1 MTERIATTLGRFQ
14 QYQIVEA
21 QPALHVS
28 GSDFF
33 KAYHLQEQR
42 PVGVHFVASPLRLDP
57 HFRTQFGPAMERA
70 RRIQDPN
77 LTIVRE
83 FELSE
88 NEGYVVT
95 EWLEGKPLYQLQES
109 LRVTN
114 QSVRLLDAIEI
125 VQQIGCAVETLD
137 LNGSHLREINPRTIT
152 LCRNDQRKVA
162 PFEAILTDLGL
173 LTLANGAGAALQGH
187 SNLELRYLAPER
199 LAGKGPTLVSTVY
212 ALGVLLYELVLDATP
227 FPIETLEDAHKYKR
241 DRLLPLRTADPDFPS
256 AFEAVL
262 FTALEKE
269 PHKRYDRP
277 AALIS
282 ALARALAT
290 LQVVTWELEHRQ
302 VADLPALLPP
312 RKAQRKAQ
320 PVEARVQRD
329 LVIEKPRLKAS
340 PAGESTTITVTNR
353 TNQVDHIT
361 VTVEAP
367 DSLPQSWLTVIP
379 LNEGRAEINQTAK
392 FTLLLRQT
400 ADTFVRAGEYPV
412 KVRVSSRLRTWKEEA
427 IVTVIIERMNGYH
440 VDAIWPQVIL
450 PNTPATLS
458 IKNLGNDRETFQFIW
473 RSKHGAIRFE
483 PSSVS
488 AVVDALEE
496 TTVTFCPAPHWVP
509 WFGREKQHPISAQIV
524 AHSSGKVEI
533 REAEVRVRSVL
544 YPMLLILS
552 AVALLVV
559 LLMIVSHARPS
570 LTNANAGW
578 CLALPRVSD
587 QPGLVTCWYTDTA
600 HVKSLALQL
609 NMTEK
614 EIPIIQVRGVFSPTA
629 TNTPT
634 ATMTVTPL
642 ATPLTLIPTPDAA
655 LAVSAANPLTT
666 YPTLTYTADLT
677 RTNYFMYV
685 YEAPDLAVRLD
696 RPRLVARN
704 WLGEQSWLGPLR
716 WLGTS
721 YYDIPYNHLVP
732 GITPTPVVGQ
742 LRQFCV
748 KADGAQSTPVCSSAG
763 RLNPI
768 FELAAGEAAQL
779 LFDWE
784 AENLEASQPV
794 LIPAPQTIDAAGRH
808 ASALIPAQAGIY
820 TYTLNMLDTTGKILD
835 SHAVVVKLEEIGCF
849 VDANRTDT
857 ELGLALYQSPG
868 EIYQQVGTLKPGIEV
883 IVKSAP
889 ADYTQN
895 VDCRLW
901 ARVVVKTTQEEGWL
915 DFDGLSCSTSQITA
929 RQITAAQGEC
939 ALLEATRLAEA
950 AQTAEQNAGQTTGQ
964 TAGPSA
970 QNAVAQLPVEKPVFG
985 PTVTPVPTP
994 TVPPSPTPTPT
1005 LEPTQI
1011 DISLDKEVINVGE
1024 CVRVKWRIV
1033 GVFKVFF
1040 DDGSGEVSSND
1051 NIDRTVEYCNLKR
1064 TTTFRWRIVTDL
1076 DMDHDDTMRDQERDG
1091 DDFSVFRERTV
1102 TVQSR
1107 PDE

>member
-21 QPALHVS
+21 QPALRVS

-42 PVGVHFVASPLRLDP
+42 PVGVHFVASPLPSDQ
-57 HFRTQFGPAMERA
+57 HFRAQFGPAMERA

-77 LTIVRE
+77 LTTVRE
-83 FELSE
+83 FELGE
-88 NEGYVVT
+88 HEGYVVT
-95 EWLEGKPLYQLQES
+95 EWLEGKPLHQLQES

-152 LCRNDQRKVA
+152 LCRNDQGKAA

-173 LTLANGAGAALQGH
+173 LTLANGAGAPLQGR

-199 LAGKGPTLVSTVY
+199 LEGKGPTLASTVY

-227 FPIETLEDAHKYKR
+227 FPIETVEDAHTYKNA
-241 DRLLPLRTADPDFPS
+241 RLLPLRTADPDFPS

-262 FTALEKE
+262 FTALEKD
-269 PHKRYDRP
+269 PRKRYDRP

-290 LQVVTWELEHRQ
+290 LQVVTWELDQRQ
-302 VADLPALLPP
+302 VADLSALLPP

-320 PVEARVQRD
+320 SVAARVQRD
-329 LVIEKPRLKAS
+329 IIIEKPRLKATL
-340 PAGESTTITVTNR
+340 AGDSTPLTIANR
-353 TNQVDHIT
+353 TNQVDHFH

-367 DSLPQSWLTVIP
+367 DGLPENWLTVVPI
-379 LNEGRAEINQTAK
+379 NEGRAEINQVAK
-392 FTLLLRQT
+392 FTLQLRPT
-400 ADTFVRAGEYPV
+400 ADIFVRAKEYPV

-427 IVTVIIERMNGYH
+427 IVTVVVERTSGCH

-450 PNTPATLS
+450 PNAPATLA
-458 IKNLGNDRETFQFIW
+458 IKNLGNDRETFHIVW
-473 RSKHGAIRFE
+473 RSKNGAIRFE

-488 AVVDALEE
+488 AVVDALAE
-496 TTVTFCPAPHWVP
+496 TTVTFSPAPHWVP
-509 WFGREKQHPISAQIV
+509 WFGREKSHPISAQVI
-524 AHSSGKVEI
+524 ARSNGNVEI

-544 YPMLLILS
+544 YPLLLILS
-552 AVALLVV
+552 AVALLVA
-559 LLMIVSHARPS
+559 LLTVVYSRRPH
-570 LTNANAGW
+570 LVDANAHW
-578 CLALPRVSD
+578 CLDLPRVSD
-587 QPGLVTCWYTDTA
+587 QPGLVTCWRETIKKQGA

-609 NMTEK
+609 NATEK
-614 EIPIIQVRGVFSPTA
+614 EIPIILVRGVISPPLTA
-629 TNTPT
+629 V
-634 ATMTVTPL
+634 TVTV
-642 ATPLTLIPTPDAA
+642 APTPIAPAA
-655 LAVSAANPLTT
+655 VAATT
-666 YPTLTYTADLT
+666 TATYTAHLT
-677 RTNYFMYV
+677 RATHFMYV
-685 YEAPDLAVRLD
+685 YEAPDLAARLD

-704 WLGEQSWLGPLR
+704 LLGEQRWLGPLR
-716 WLGTS
+716 WLGTN
-721 YYDIPYNHLVP
+721 YYDIPYSHLAP

-748 KADGAQSTPVCSSAG
+748 KADGAQSPPVCSSDA
-763 RLNPI
+763 LPKPI
-768 FELAAGEAAQL
+768 FELSAGEAAQL
-779 LFDWE
+779 LFAWE
-784 AENLEASQPV
+784 PVNLEGSQPV
-794 LIPAPQTIDAAGRH
+794 LIPAPQTIDAASRQ
-808 ASALIPAQAGIY
+808 ASALVPTQAGNY
-820 TYTLNMLDTTGKILD
+820 TYTLNMQDTTGKILI
-835 SHAVVVKLEEIGCF
+835 SRTLVVKLNEIGCF
-849 VDANRTDT
+849 VDANRADT
-857 ELGLALYQSPG
+857 ELGQALYQSPG
-868 EIYQQVGTLKPGIEV
+868 EIYEKIGTVKPGAEV

-895 VDCRLW
+895 VDCRQW
-901 ARVVVKTTQEEGWL
+901 VRVVVKTTQEEGWL

-929 RQITAAQGEC
+929 RQNTAAQGNC
-939 ALLEATRLAEA
+939 APVEATRVAEA
-950 AQTAEQNAGQTTGQ
+950 ATQTAEQSAGQATGQ
-964 TAGPSA
+964 TA
-970 QNAVAQLPVEKPVFG
+970 QNAVVQLPVEKPAFG
-985 PTVTPVPTP
+985 PTVIPIPTP

-1005 LEPTQI
+1005 LEPAQI
-1011 DISLDKEVINVGE
+1011 DISLDKEVIKVGE
-1024 CVRVKWRIV
+1024 CVRVNWRIV

-1051 NIDRTVEYCNLKR
+1051 NIDRTIEYCNLKR
-1064 TTTFRWRIVTDL
+1064 TTTFRWRIVTDQ
-1076 DMDHDDTMRDQERDG
+1076 DTNDNDTEIDQERDA

-1102 TVQSR
+1102 TVQAR